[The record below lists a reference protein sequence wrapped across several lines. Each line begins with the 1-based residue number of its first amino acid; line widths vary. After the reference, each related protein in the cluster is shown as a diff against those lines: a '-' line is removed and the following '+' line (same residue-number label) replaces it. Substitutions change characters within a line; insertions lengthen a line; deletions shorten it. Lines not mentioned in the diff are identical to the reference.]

1 MISFSLWAKVSDSR
15 PGPLTR
21 LHFCYH
27 SPSVDLHRDRKRE
40 TKTQKSM
47 AGTDPQKQLFAL
59 LRDVAAENS
68 QGERRIVGLKK
79 RIQELWSEFELAN
92 AELEDAKRLKENMEQ
107 EIKGYEVE
115 LAMNE
120 ASIQTL
126 EARVSLIHK
135 EISVAGSGL
144 EALKNEEGALRY
156 RFTDS
161 FWLNLMIDDFIDKMF
176 VLNADIRKFQ
186 EKMVCAFAKDN
197 LIESSMN
204 NGNDLRDAEDAEV
217 SRRALENQIAELVS
231 QTNIEEQ
238 ECQAE
243 LNARNQVQAELI
255 DMERKVFLME
265 AIMKESIELQ
275 DLTRY
280 P

>member
-1 MISFSLWAKVSDSR
+1 
-15 PGPLTR
+15 
-21 LHFCYH
+21 
-27 SPSVDLHRDRKRE
+27 
-40 TKTQKSM
+40 M

-59 LRDVAAENS
+59 LRDFATENS

-126 EARVSLIHK
+126 EARVALIQE

-144 EALKNEEGALRY
+144 EALKNEEGALR
-156 RFTDS
+156 
-161 FWLNLMIDDFIDKMF
+161 DDFIDKMF
-176 VLNADIRKFQ
+176 MLNDDIRKFQ

-197 LIESSMN
+197 PIESSMN
-204 NGNDLRDAEDAEV
+204 NGNDLCDAEDAEV

-243 LNARNQVQAELI
+243 LNACNQVQVELI

-265 AIMKESIELQ
+265 AIMKESILLQ